1 MSNDDYIFT
10 GDLLAFVERQDLPPS
25 LRPFVKHASWRDR
38 IKVERDTRHIILR
51 IREAPD
57 ACHAV
62 IVNNGM
68 SLEEIEDRIQKDL
81 EVVRLSEETRTILK
95 ELLERSRKGDFA
107 YFLSREASEVRH
119 GSRY

>member
-1 MSNDDYIFT
+1 MSDGNYIFT
-10 GDLLAFVERQDLPPS
+10 ADLIAFVEKQDLPPS
-25 LRPFVKHASWRDR
+25 LRPFLKSASWRDR

-68 SLEEIEDRIQKDL
+68 GLEEIEDRIQKDL

-95 ELLERSRKGDFA
+95 GLLERFRRGEFT
-107 YFLSREASEVRH
+107 YFLSREASKVRH
-119 GSRY
+119 GYKY